1 LANFQSERE
10 QLAQLEWLFEQ
21 KKYSEGLARTEA
33 VLREFPA
40 SFQIKFLR
48 YKFLRELQQNVEAMQ
63 LLRQL
68 HAMSGDNIMVVKALA
83 ELCFQQKQFGES
95 LLYYKKLLFL
105 DSFNSQAQ
113 ERLKLLQGMLE
124 AGISDRLADTKA
136 EFRIEVPVAAAPP
149 QPAAPA
155 PIEIVLPMVGEAPP
169 PISFTAEEEAAVPAV
184 IAAIEIELPMVGEAP
199 PPISF
204 TAEEEAAAPTVTDTP
219 AAPEAGLHFQTES
232 AAELYFKQGLYKEA
246 LSIYKNLFEKTG
258 RTDHFLKIKA
268 ILQLLRA
275 DRNNRIIERLQCFLQ
290 LLQQR
295 GKQIV

>member
-1 LANFQSERE
+1 MANFQNERE

-21 KKYSEGLARTEA
+21 KKFPEGLARTEA

-40 SFQIKFLR
+40 SFHIKFLR

-124 AGISDRLADTKA
+124 AGVSDRLADTKA
-136 EFRIEVPVAAAPP
+136 EFRIEVPIAAAPP
-149 QPAAPA
+149 PPAAVVAPASAA

-169 PISFTAEEEAAVPAV
+169 PIDFAAEEEAA
-184 IAAIEIELPMVGEAP
+184 AP
-199 PPISF
+199 PPIDF
-204 TAEEEAAAPTVTDTP
+204 AAEEEAAAPTAAAT
-219 AAPEAGLHFQTES
+219 APEAGLHFQTES

-275 DRNNRIIERLQCFLQ
+275 DRNSRTIERLQRFLQ

-295 GKQIV
+295 GKQLV

>member
-1 LANFQSERE
+1 MANFQSERE

-21 KKYSEGLARTEA
+21 KKFAEGLARTEA

-40 SFQIKFLR
+40 SFHIKFLR

-124 AGISDRLADTKA
+124 AGVSDRLADTKA
-136 EFRIEVPVAAAPP
+136 EFRIEIPVAAAPP
-149 QPAAPA
+149 PPAASSPPPAAAAPAPAA

-169 PISFTAEEEAAVPAV
+169 PIDFA
-184 IAAIEIELPMVGEAP
+184 
-199 PPISF
+199 
-204 TAEEEAAAPTVTDTP
+204 AEEEAAAPP
-219 AAPEAGLHFQTES
+219 AAEAAPEAGLHFQTES

-275 DRNNRIIERLQCFLQ
+275 DRNSRIIERLQLFLQ

>member
-1 LANFQSERE
+1 VANFQSERE

-21 KKYSEGLARTEA
+21 KKFAEGLARTEA

-40 SFQIKFLR
+40 SFHIKFLR

-83 ELCFQQKQFGES
+83 ELCFQQKQFPES
-95 LLYYKKLLFL
+95 LLYYKKLIFL

-124 AGISDRLADTKA
+124 VGVSDRLADTKA
-136 EFRIEVPVAAAPP
+136 EFRIDIPVPAAAPVA
-149 QPAAPA
+149 PAAIM
-155 PIEIVLPMVGEAPP
+155 IELPMVGETPP
-169 PISFTAEEEAAVPAV
+169 PISFAAEKEAAVP
-184 IAAIEIELPMVGEAP
+184 AAIEIELPMVGEAP

-204 TAEEEAAAPTVTDTP
+204 AAEEEAAAPAVTDTS

-275 DRNNRIIERLQCFLQ
+275 DRNSRIIERLQRFLQ

>member
-21 KKYSEGLARTEA
+21 KKFAEGLARTEA

-40 SFQIKFLR
+40 SFHIKFLR

-83 ELCFQQKQFGES
+83 ELCFQQKQFPES
-95 LLYYKKLLFL
+95 LLYYKKLIFL

-124 AGISDRLADTKA
+124 AGVSDRLADTKA
-136 EFRIEVPVAAAPP
+136 EFRIDIPVPAAAPVA
-149 QPAAPA
+149 PAAIM
-155 PIEIVLPMVGEAPP
+155 IELPMVGEAPP
-169 PISFTAEEEAAVPAV
+169 PISFAAEKEAAVP
-184 IAAIEIELPMVGEAP
+184 AAIEIELPMVGEAP

-204 TAEEEAAAPTVTDTP
+204 AAEEEAAAPAVTDTS

-275 DRNNRIIERLQCFLQ
+275 DRNSRIIERLQRFLQ

>member
-21 KKYSEGLARTEA
+21 KKFAEGLARTEA

-40 SFQIKFLR
+40 SFHIKFLR

-83 ELCFQQKQFGES
+83 ELCFQQKQFPES
-95 LLYYKKLLFL
+95 LLYYKKLIFL

-124 AGISDRLADTKA
+124 VGVSDRLADTKA
-136 EFRIEVPVAAAPP
+136 EFRIDIPVPAAAPVA
-149 QPAAPA
+149 PAAIM
-155 PIEIVLPMVGEAPP
+155 IELPMVGEAPP
-169 PISFTAEEEAAVPAV
+169 PISFAAEKEAAVP
-184 IAAIEIELPMVGEAP
+184 AAIEIELPMVGEAP

-204 TAEEEAAAPTVTDTP
+204 AAEEEAAALAVTDTS

-275 DRNNRIIERLQCFLQ
+275 DRNSRIIERLQRFLQ

>member
-1 LANFQSERE
+1 MANFQSERE

-21 KKYSEGLARTEA
+21 KKFSEGLARTEA

-83 ELCFQQKQFGES
+83 ELCFQQKQFPES
-95 LLYYKKLLFL
+95 LLYYKKLIFL

-124 AGISDRLADTKA
+124 AGVSDRLADTKA
-136 EFRIEVPVAAAPP
+136 EFRIEIPVPAAA
-149 QPAAPA
+149 PAAPA
-155 PIEIVLPMVGEAPP
+155 P
-169 PISFTAEEEAAVPAV
+169 
-184 IAAIEIELPMVGEAP
+184 IEIELPMVGEAP
-199 PPISF
+199 PPIRF
-204 TAEEEAAAPTVTDTP
+204 TADEETAAPVAPAPIEVVLPEAGEAPAATDTADPP
-219 AAPEAGLHFQTES
+219 AAGLHFQTES

-275 DRNNRIIERLQCFLQ
+275 DRNSRIIERLQRFLQ

>member
-21 KKYSEGLARTEA
+21 KKFPEGLARTEA

-40 SFQIKFLR
+40 SFHIKFLR

-124 AGISDRLADTKA
+124 AGVSDRLADTKA
-136 EFRIEVPVAAAPP
+136 EFRIEVPIAAAPP
-149 QPAAPA
+149 PPAAVVAPASAA

-169 PISFTAEEEAAVPAV
+169 PIDFAAEEEAA
-184 IAAIEIELPMVGEAP
+184 AP
-199 PPISF
+199 PPIDF
-204 TAEEEAAAPTVTDTP
+204 AAEEEAAAPTAAAT
-219 AAPEAGLHFQTES
+219 APEAGLHFQTES

-275 DRNNRIIERLQCFLQ
+275 DRNSRTIERLQRFLQ

-295 GKQIV
+295 GKQLV

>member
-21 KKYSEGLARTEA
+21 KKFAEGLARTEA

-40 SFQIKFLR
+40 SFHIKFLR

-83 ELCFQQKQFGES
+83 ELCFQQKQFPES
-95 LLYYKKLLFL
+95 LLYYKKLIFL

-124 AGISDRLADTKA
+124 VGVSDRLADTKA
-136 EFRIEVPVAAAPP
+136 EFRIDIPVPAAAPVA
-149 QPAAPA
+149 PAAIM
-155 PIEIVLPMVGEAPP
+155 IELPMVGEAPP
-169 PISFTAEEEAAVPAV
+169 PISFAAEKEAAVP
-184 IAAIEIELPMVGEAP
+184 AAIEIELPMVGEAP

-204 TAEEEAAAPTVTDTP
+204 AAEEEAAAPAVTDTS

-275 DRNNRIIERLQCFLQ
+275 DRNSRIIERLQRFLQ

>member
-21 KKYSEGLARTEA
+21 KKFAEGLARTEA

-40 SFQIKFLR
+40 SFHIKFLR

-83 ELCFQQKQFGES
+83 ELCFQQKQFPES
-95 LLYYKKLLFL
+95 LLYYKKLIFL

-113 ERLKLLQGMLE
+113 ERMKLLQGMLE
-124 AGISDRLADTKA
+124 AGVSDRLADTKA
-136 EFRIEVPVAAAPP
+136 EFRIDIPV
-149 QPAAPA
+149 PAAPA
-155 PIEIVLPMVGEAPP
+155 P
-169 PISFTAEEEAAVPAV
+169 
-184 IAAIEIELPMVGEAP
+184 IEIELPMVGEAP

-204 TAEEEAAAPTVTDTP
+204 AAEEETAAPVAPAPIEIELPNAGGAPLPVSFAAEAEAAAPAATDTA

-275 DRNNRIIERLQCFLQ
+275 DRNSRIIERLQRFLQ

-295 GKQIV
+295 GKQLV

>member
-21 KKYSEGLARTEA
+21 KKFSEGLARTEA

-83 ELCFQQKQFGES
+83 ELCFQQKQFPES
-95 LLYYKKLLFL
+95 LLYYKKLIFL

-124 AGISDRLADTKA
+124 AGVSDRLADTKA
-136 EFRIEVPVAAAPP
+136 EFRIEIPVPAAA
-149 QPAAPA
+149 PAAPA
-155 PIEIVLPMVGEAPP
+155 P
-169 PISFTAEEEAAVPAV
+169 
-184 IAAIEIELPMVGEAP
+184 IEIELPMVGEAP
-199 PPISF
+199 PPIRF
-204 TAEEEAAAPTVTDTP
+204 TADEKTAAPVAPAPLEIVLPEAGEAPAATDTADPP
-219 AAPEAGLHFQTES
+219 AAGLHFQTES

-275 DRNNRIIERLQCFLQ
+275 DRNSRIIERLQRFLQ

>member
-1 LANFQSERE
+1 VANFQSERE

-21 KKYSEGLARTEA
+21 KKFAEGLARTEA

-40 SFQIKFLR
+40 SFHIKFLR

-83 ELCFQQKQFGES
+83 ELCFQQKQFPES
-95 LLYYKKLLFL
+95 LLYYKKLIFL

-124 AGISDRLADTKA
+124 VGVSDRLADTKA
-136 EFRIEVPVAAAPP
+136 EFRIDIPVPAAAPVA
-149 QPAAPA
+149 PAAIM
-155 PIEIVLPMVGEAPP
+155 IELPMVGEAPP
-169 PISFTAEEEAAVPAV
+169 PISFAAEKEAAVP
-184 IAAIEIELPMVGEAP
+184 AAIEIELPMVGEAP

-204 TAEEEAAAPTVTDTP
+204 AAEEEAAAPAVTDTS

-275 DRNNRIIERLQCFLQ
+275 DRNSRIIERLQRFLQ